1 LTWPFGHG
9 FLKASVAFI
18 DGVHSFCTNRLPLK
32 LLGESRFGGGTLL
45 S

>member
-9 FLKASVAFI
+9 FLKAGVVAFI
-18 DGVHSFCTNRLPLK
+18 DSVHSFCTNRLPLK
-32 LLGESRFGGGTLL
+32 LGESRFGGGTLL